1 VGRVAFIWD
10 LEDDPE
16 GNYWHVCVEGQGIT
30 QEEVE
35 KVLAANYETGSAAAA
50 CSLRSLHG
58 SVDLA
63 LLRQPGHVSPLGV
76 LLDLS

>member
-1 VGRVAFIWD
+1 MGRSGFDRD

-16 GNYWHVCVEGQGIT
+16 GNDWHICVEGQGIT
-30 QEEVE
+30 EEE
-35 KVLAANYETGSAAAA
+35 LKVLAANHETGSAAAT

-58 SVDLA
+58 RVDLA